1 MPYSVQCKLLALFTA
16 LDTALLTGARLS
28 TTDKFLGAQRFISGH
43 YPDEILV
50 LHLEDSVAMNY
61 EIHPPKEWSTTS
73 SANYLIVIYLIQL
86 LKHNGFFSFYK
97 ASNLLLLLVLCLRST

>member
-1 MPYSVQCKLLALFTA
+1 MLALFTA
-16 LDTALLTGARLS
+16 LNTALLTGARLS

-50 LHLEDSVAMNY
+50 LHLEDSVAWNY